1 MTTVAARRTDLDE
14 LVGESREHVTE
25 RLWGRDRSTTIIGAV
40 AFLVVALPLAFFAE
54 ASHVPSPGTVLLLI
68 LAYALV
74 SRVEFEIGNGS
85 AIPTQ
90 LVFVP
95 MLFVLPA
102 GIIPLSVALALVLGS
117 LPDVGLKRMHP
128 ERLLVHI
135 VNAWHAVG
143 PAAVLL
149 AVGEPELSWSSWK
162 IVVAALLAQFA
173 FDFASSAVRGRL
185 VLGIRP
191 LEQLRVMG
199 WVYLVDAALT
209 PVGMAIAIAAAGEP
223 PALLAGL
230 PLAALLSVLA
240 RERQKRISNALELS
254 HAYRGTAFLLGD
266 VVEADDAYTGSHSR
280 DVVELVLAVVDVLDL
295 DPRERREAEFAALLH
310 DIGKIRIPSELI
322 NKPGPLTPDER
333 TLMETH
339 TVEGE
344 RMLARV
350 GGLLG
355 DVGKTV
361 RSCHEYFDGRGYPDG
376 LAGDDIPMTARIVAC
391 CDAFNAMTTD
401 RSYRSALSFDEA
413 VEELQK
419 NSGTQFDPGVVDALL
434 STLRAA

>member
-1 MTTVAARRTDLDE
+1 MATVAAQRTDLDE

-25 RLWGRDRSTTIIGAV
+25 RLLGRDRSTTIIGAL
-40 AFLVVALPLAFFAE
+40 AFLAVALPLAVFPDGGLA
-54 ASHVPSPGTVLLLI
+54 PSAGVVLLLI

-95 MLFVLPA
+95 MLFVLPSGMVPIA
-102 GIIPLSVALALVLGS
+102 VALALVLGS
-117 LPDVGLKRMHP
+117 VPDVALRRMDP

-149 AVGEPELSWSSWK
+149 VAGEPELSWSSLL
-162 IVVAALLAQFA
+162 VVLAALLAQFG
-173 FDFASSAVRGRL
+173 FDFASSAVRGL
-185 VLGIRP
+185 VVLGITLR
-191 LEQLRVMG
+191 EQLRVMG
-199 WVYLVDAALT
+199 WVYLVDTALT
-209 PVGMAIAIAAAGEP
+209 PVGMAVAIAAAGKQI
-223 PALLAGL
+223 ALLSGL
-230 PLAALLSVLA
+230 PLVALLSVLA
-240 RERQKRISNALELS
+240 KERQKRISNALELS

-280 DVVELVLAVVDVLDL
+280 DVVELVLAVADVLDL
-295 DPRERREAEFAALLH
+295 DAHERREAEFAALLH
-310 DIGKIRIPSELI
+310 DVGKIRIPGELI
-322 NKPGPLTPDER
+322 NKPGPLTPEER
-333 TLMETH
+333 ALMETH

-355 DVGKTV
+355 DVGETV
-361 RSCHEYFDGRGYPDG
+361 RSCHERYDGGGYPDG
-376 LAGDDIPMTARIVAC
+376 LAGDEIPIIARIVTC

-401 RSYRSALSFDEA
+401 RAYRSALSFDAA
-413 VEELQK
+413 VEELK
-419 NSGTQFDPGVVDALL
+419 RNRGTQFDPAVVDALL